1 MLKMKVL
8 FCFGLSAALLVGCG
22 GGGSGSGNSNDCS
35 LGVNYCNVPPVANAG
50 APQGVLVGKTVKL
63 DGSASSDS
71 NGDALTYA
79 WSVVTRPA
87 GSVATL
93 ATPNSAKSSFVA
105 DLVGNYVFSLTVSD
119 GKTNSAAVTTT
130 ITASTTNLSITQA
143 PFFDGSLIPLRL
155 AAASVGGSNLSPQM
169 SIGDIP
175 TGTKTFSILMDDE
188 SQPCQPGLG
197 ACSHWAVFNI
207 PVSKVFINEGENL
220 LLQSNVVYGSNYTGS
235 FGYLGPDS
243 LSQHTYKL
251 TVYALAEN
259 AQFVTAFPEYNRAK
273 FERDFQDSIIGKY
286 TLVGVFP

>member
-1 MLKMKVL
+1 MKVL

-22 GGGSGSGNSNDCS
+22 GSGNSNDCS
-35 LGVNYCNVPPVANAG
+35 LGVNYCNVPPIASVG
-50 APQGVLVGKTVKL
+50 SPQGVLVGKTVKL
-63 DGSASSDS
+63 DGSASSDA

-79 WSVVTRPA
+79 WSIVTRPS
-87 GSVATL
+87 GSVASL
-93 ATPNSAKSSFVA
+93 VAPASAKPSFVA
-105 DLVGNYVFSLTVSD
+105 DIVGSYVFSLTVSD
-119 GKTNSAAVTTT
+119 GKANSAPVTTT
-130 ITASTTNLSITQA
+130 VNVSATNLTITQA

-155 AAASVGGSNLSPQM
+155 AATSVGGNNLSPQM

-235 FGYLGPDS
+235 FSYLGPDS
-243 LSQHTYKL
+243 LSQHTYRL

-259 AQFVTAFPEYNRAK
+259 AKFLTGFPEYNRAK
-273 FERDFQDSIIGKY
+273 FERDFQDSILGKY

>member
-1 MLKMKVL
+1 MKVL

-22 GGGSGSGNSNDCS
+22 GSGNSNDCS
-35 LGVNYCNVPPVANAG
+35 LGVNYCNVPPTASVG
-50 APQGVLVGKTVKL
+50 SPQGVLVGKTVKL
-63 DGSASSDS
+63 DGSASSDA

-79 WSVVTRPA
+79 WSIVTRPS
-87 GSVATL
+87 GSVASL
-93 ATPNSAKSSFVA
+93 VAPASAKPSFVA
-105 DLVGNYVFSLTVSD
+105 DIVGSYVFSLTVSD
-119 GKTNSAAVTTT
+119 GKANSAPVTTT
-130 ITASTTNLSITQA
+130 VNVSATNLTITQA

-155 AAASVGGSNLSPQM
+155 AATSVGGNNLSPQM

-235 FGYLGPDS
+235 FSYLGPDS
-243 LSQHTYKL
+243 LSQHTYRL

-259 AQFVTAFPEYNRAK
+259 AKFLTGFPEYNRAK
-273 FERDFQDSIIGKY
+273 FERDFQDSILGKY